1 MDWNKRGTRAGMGEV
16 AMLCLITV
24 KKLPF
29 RMQDI
34 ETEEESHGGR
44 ADTMIK
50 RLLVMDGSCPGPE
63 CDPASAWTSS
73 SLPVTPAP
81 GEILQEWMLL
91 ASMSLYGHIHMPFP
105 HTQLKFKQTL
115 ITTHCT
121 LTIMPTPFYPC
132 Q

>member
-1 MDWNKRGTRAGMGEV
+1 
-16 AMLCLITV
+16 MLCLITV

-50 RLLVMDGSCPGPE
+50 RLPVMDSSCPGPE
-63 CDPASAWTSS
+63 CDPVPAWTSS
-73 SLPVTPAP
+73 PLPVTPAP
-81 GEILQEWMLL
+81 GESLQEPMPL
-91 ASMSLYGHIHMPFP
+91 ASMSLYGHIHMPSP

-115 ITTHCT
+115 TITHCT
-121 LTIMPTPFYPC
+121 STIMPTPFYSH